1 MVRRCHDE
9 RVSETDGGAARPA
22 AEPGG
27 RSARKWSARAE
38 LAERAVRGRHLRRL
52 WALPG
57 TLLGVCGA
65 PPTAAQRAFGPWN
78 YWWQAHVLDCLV
90 DAYIRAPERR
100 RRARVAMFVNS
111 IRLRNGSG
119 WLNDYYDD
127 MAWLALALQR
137 AERSVGVR
145 RRGAVG
151 SLADALRSGW
161 TDDSGGGIWWR
172 LKDKYDEDFKNTPT
186 NGPAAILFAR
196 VRDPRAY
203 DAGRWIE
210 RHLVDPQTGL
220 VWDGVHLSADG
231 GIREIDTARYT
242 YCQGVYLGA
251 CLELGAWGQD
261 GGPGVWGV
269 RAARTVEAVAE
280 HLTHEVPADGAAR
293 YAIETALGAAAVGA
307 AAGGAAAG
315 GGVGMSSG
323 AGVGGGAAEMG
334 SGGAGIGGRVAGIG
348 GGGISA
354 VVETGD
360 GMVGGTAVRGSAGA
374 GRSIRVLNGHGG
386 GDGGLFAGIL
396 ARYLARAA
404 LTLPELGPEFTDA
417 AALAADLV
425 FDSAHAAWANQA
437 VGPDGPVFGPEWSRP
452 ADWPHGHGLP
462 EGDLSVQAG
471 AWMLLEAAA
480 LLARSV

>member
-1 MVRRCHDE
+1 VRCHDE
-9 RVSETDGGAARPA
+9 WVSETDGGTERHAT
-22 AEPGG
+22 ESGG
-27 RSARKWSARAE
+27 DRSARRWSARAE
-38 LAERAVRGRHLRRL
+38 LAERAVRARHLRRL

-65 PPTAAQRAFGPWN
+65 PPTPAQRAFGPWN

-90 DAYIRAPERR
+90 DAYIRAPEPRR
-100 RRARVAMFVNS
+100 RVRVAMFVNS

-137 AERSVGVR
+137 AERWVGVR

-151 SLADALRSGW
+151 ALADALRSGW

-172 LKDKYDEDFKNTPT
+172 LRDKYDEDFKNAPT

-196 VRDPRAY
+196 VRDPRGY
-203 DAGRWIE
+203 DAGGWIE

-220 VWDGVHLSADG
+220 VWDGVHLSGDG
-231 GIREIDTARYT
+231 GIREIETARYT

-251 CLELGAWGQD
+251 CLELAAWGQD

-280 HLTHEVPADGAAR
+280 HLTRTVPADGAAR
-293 YAIETALGAAAVGA
+293 YAIETAVGA
-307 AAGGAAAG
+307 PT
-315 GGVGMSSG
+315 
-323 AGVGGGAAEMG
+323 GGGAG
-334 SGGAGIGGRVAGIG
+334 SGGTAGISSAGGIGGGAGIGSGVRTGGRGGISSAAGIAGDTGIG
-348 GGGISA
+348 GGVRTSA
-354 VVETGD
+354 GVVSA
-360 GMVGGTAVRGSAGA
+360 GTEVGA
-374 GRSIRVLNGHGG
+374 GRTTRVLNGQGG

-404 LTLPELGPEFTDA
+404 LTLPEFGPEFAGA
-417 AALAADLV
+417 ADLAADLV

-437 VGPDGPVFGPEWSRP
+437 VGPAGPVFGPEWSRP

>member
-196 VRDPRAY
+196 VRDPRGY
-203 DAGRWIE
+203 DAGGWIE

-251 CLELGAWGQD
+251 CLELAVWAED
-261 GGPGVWGV
+261 GEPETWAE

-280 HLTHEVPADGAAR
+280 HLTVAVLSDHAAR
-293 YAIETALGAAAVGA
+293 YEVGPASGAPGDGAPPAAA
-307 AAGGAAAG
+307 
-315 GGVGMSSG
+315 
-323 AGVGGGAAEMG
+323 
-334 SGGAGIGGRVAGIG
+334 RDLPVA
-348 GGGISA
+348 
-354 VVETGD
+354 
-360 GMVGGTAVRGSAGA
+360 
-374 GRSIRVLNGHGG
+374 RVLRGQGG

-404 LTLPELGPEFTDA
+404 LILPEFGPGFARTAD
-417 AALAADLV
+417 LAADLV
-425 FDSAHAAWANQA
+425 FDSAQAAWARQA
-437 VGPDGPVFGPEWSRP
+437 VGPGGPVFGPEWS
-452 ADWPHGHGLP
+452 AQAVWPGGHGSP
-462 EGDLSVQAG
+462 ERDLSVQTG

-480 LLARSV
+480 LLARSL